1 MSDRAISPPLSAPAG
16 SPAEAPAES
25 EDNMALIARL
35 LPLDIAVFLVYFTIG
50 APLPVLS
57 LFVHD
62 RLGFDPIIVGIVIG
76 AQAAATLLA
85 RPLAGGVS
93 DRRGTRAAVMIG
105 ALISILA
112 GMFYFIG
119 TLLEFSPIAALVAI
133 LAGRM
138 ALGLGDSLF
147 LTGAMAWGVQLGG
160 PKNAGKGLMSIGIA
174 LYAAMAIG
182 APLGIAIFNS
192 SGGFAV
198 LALIVA
204 ATPLL
209 ACLIAQRLP
218 AQPVVAGA
226 RIPLREVFG
235 LIWRPGAGV
244 ALSGVGFAV
253 IAAFITLYYQS
264 HGWDGAAYGLTAFGA
279 AFIVARLF
287 FGGYPDRFGGAR
299 VALACL
305 AIEVVGQLLLW
316 FAPLPVIAL
325 LGASLT
331 GFGYSLAFPAL
342 CLETVRR
349 VPPQS
354 RGSAIGA
361 YVVCLD
367 FSLAS
372 AGPVAGLLVA
382 PLGYS
387 AIYLLGAGCA
397 ALAAMLTIGLLTETT
412 AAAPRAAQ

>member
-1 MSDRAISPPLSAPAG
+1 MSDRALSPRLS
-16 SPAEAPAES
+16 EQVES
-25 EDNMALIARL
+25 KDNMALIARL
-35 LPLDIAVFLVYFTIG
+35 LPLDIAVFLVYLTVG
-50 APLPVLS
+50 APLPVIP

-62 RLGFDPIIVGIVIG
+62 RLGFDPLIVGIVIG

-85 RPLAGGVS
+85 RPLAGGLA
-93 DRRGTRAAVMIG
+93 DRRGTRAAVIVG
-105 ALISILA
+105 ALISALA
-112 GMFYFIG
+112 GVFYFAS
-119 TLLEFSPIAALVAI
+119 TFLESSPTASLAAI
-133 LAGRM
+133 IAGRL

-160 PKNAGKGLMSIGIA
+160 PKNAGKGLMSVGIA

-182 APLGIAIFNS
+182 APLGIVLFNN
-192 SGGFAV
+192 GGFAV

-218 AQPVVAGA
+218 AQPVVAGL

-235 LIWRPGAGV
+235 RIWRPGAGV

-264 HGWDGAAYGLTAFGA
+264 HGWNGAAYGLTAFGV

-325 LGASLT
+325 LGAALT

-342 CLETVRR
+342 CLEAVRR

-372 AGPVAGLLVA
+372 AGPVAGLMVA

-387 AIYLLGAGCA
+387 AIYLMGAACA
-397 ALAAMLTIGLLTETT
+397 ALAAMLTIGLLTEAT
-412 AAAPRAAQ
+412 AASPRAAR

>member
-1 MSDRAISPPLSAPAG
+1 MSDRALSRPADAAV
-16 SPAEAPAES
+16 SES
-25 EDNMALIARL
+25 NMTLITRL
-35 LPLDIAVFLVYFTIG
+35 LPLDIAVFLVYLTIG
-50 APLPVLS
+50 APLPVIP

-62 RLGFDPIIVGIVIG
+62 RLGFDPIVVGIVIG

-93 DRRGTRAAVMIG
+93 DQRGTRAAVILG

-112 GMFYFIG
+112 GLFYYLS
-119 TLLEFSPIAALVAI
+119 TWLEFSPAASLAAI
-133 LAGRM
+133 IAGRL

-160 PKNAGKGLMSIGIA
+160 PKNAGKGLMSVGIA
-174 LYAAMAIG
+174 LYAAVAIG
-182 APLGIAIFNS
+182 APLGIAMFQS
-192 SGGFAV
+192 AGFGT
-198 LALIVA
+198 LALFVA
-204 ATPLL
+204 ATPIV
-209 ACLIAQRLP
+209 ACLIALRLP
-218 AQPVVAGA
+218 AQPVVSGP

-235 LIWRPGAGV
+235 RIWRPGAGV

-264 HGWDGAAYGLTAFGA
+264 RGWDGAAYGLTAFGV
-279 AFIVARLF
+279 AFIVARFF
-287 FGGYPDRFGGAR
+287 FGGYPDRFGGAQ
-299 VALACL
+299 VALVCL
-305 AIEVVGQLLLW
+305 AIEVAGQLMLW
-316 FAPLPVIAL
+316 LAPIPVLAL
-325 LGASLT
+325 FGAALT

-342 CLETVRR
+342 CLEAVRR

-382 PLGYS
+382 PLGY
-387 AIYLLGAGCA
+387 AVIYLLGGGCA
-397 ALAAMLTIGLLTETT
+397 ALAALLTLGLLREAN
-412 AAAPRAAQ
+412 AASRSAG

>member
-1 MSDRAISPPLSAPAG
+1 MSDRALLARLSASQASAG
-16 SPAEAPAES
+16 
-25 EDNMALIARL
+25 NLALIARL

-50 APLPVLS
+50 APLPVIP

-85 RPLAGGVS
+85 RPLAGGIS
-93 DRRGTRAAVMIG
+93 DRRGTRGAVMVG
-105 ALISILA
+105 AAISAFA
-112 GMFYFIG
+112 GIFYFLG
-119 TLLEFSPIAALVAI
+119 TVIEFSPLASLAAI
-133 LAGRM
+133 LAGRL

-160 PKNAGKGLMSIGIA
+160 PQNAGKGLMSVGIA

-182 APLGIAIFNS
+182 APFGIAMFNG
-192 SGGFAV
+192 GGFGA

-204 ATPLL
+204 ATPLI
-209 ACLIAQRLP
+209 ACYIAYRLP

-235 LIWRPGAGV
+235 RIWRPGAGV

-264 HGWDGAAYGLTAFGA
+264 RGWDGAAYGLTAFGV

-316 FAPLPVIAL
+316 FAPAPVIAL
-325 LGASLT
+325 LGAALT

-342 CLETVRR
+342 CLEAVRR

-387 AIYLLGAGCA
+387 AIYLLGGACA
-397 ALAAMLTIGLLTETT
+397 ALAALLTIGLLPRATPE
-412 AAAPRAAQ
+412 AAP

>member
-1 MSDRAISPPLSAPAG
+1 MSDRALSPRLS
-16 SPAEAPAES
+16 EQVES
-25 EDNMALIARL
+25 KDNMALIARL
-35 LPLDIAVFLVYFTIG
+35 LPLDIAVFLVYLTVG
-50 APLPVLS
+50 APLPVIP

-62 RLGFDPIIVGIVIG
+62 RLGFDPLIVGIVIG

-85 RPLAGGVS
+85 RPLAGGLA
-93 DRRGTRAAVMIG
+93 DRRGTRAAVIVG
-105 ALISILA
+105 ALISALA
-112 GMFYFIG
+112 GVFYFAS
-119 TLLEFSPIAALVAI
+119 TFLESSPTASLATII
-133 LAGRM
+133 AGRL

-160 PKNAGKGLMSIGIA
+160 PKNAGKGLMSVGIA

-182 APLGIAIFNS
+182 APLGIVLFNN
-192 SGGFAV
+192 GGFAV

-218 AQPVVAGA
+218 AQPVVAGL

-235 LIWRPGAGV
+235 RIWRPGAGV

-264 HGWDGAAYGLTAFGA
+264 HGWNGAAYGLTAFGV

-325 LGASLT
+325 LGAALT

-342 CLETVRR
+342 CLEAVRR

-372 AGPVAGLLVA
+372 AGPVAGLMVA

-387 AIYLLGAGCA
+387 AIYLLGAACA
-397 ALAAMLTIGLLTETT
+397 ALAAMLTIGLLTEAT
-412 AAAPRAAQ
+412 AASPQAAQ

>member
-1 MSDRAISPPLSAPAG
+1 MSDRALSPRLS
-16 SPAEAPAES
+16 EQVES
-25 EDNMALIARL
+25 KDNMALIARL
-35 LPLDIAVFLVYFTIG
+35 LPLDIAVFLVYLTVG
-50 APLPVLS
+50 APLPVIP

-62 RLGFDPIIVGIVIG
+62 RLGFDPIVVGLVIG

-85 RPLAGGVS
+85 RPLAGGIS
-93 DRRGTRAAVMIG
+93 DRRGTRVAVICG

-112 GMFYFIG
+112 GLFYY
-119 TLLEFSPIAALVAI
+119 LSSWLEFSPAAGLAAI
-133 LAGRM
+133 IAGRL

-160 PKNAGKGLMSIGIA
+160 PKNAGKGLMSVGIA

-182 APLGIAIFNS
+182 APVGLAIFQNS
-192 SGGFAV
+192 GFAL
-198 LALIVA
+198 LALFVA
-204 ATPLL
+204 ATPII
-209 ACLIAQRLP
+209 ACLIALRLP
-218 AQPVVAGA
+218 AQPLIAGP

-235 LIWRPGAGV
+235 RIWRPGAGV

-264 HGWDGAAYGLTAFGA
+264 HGWHGAAYGLTAFGV

-325 LGASLT
+325 LGAALT

-342 CLETVRR
+342 CLEAVRR

-387 AIYLLGAGCA
+387 AIYLLGGGCA
-397 ALAAMLTIGLLTETT
+397 ALAAMLTIGLLPQ
-412 AAAPRAAQ
+412 AAPATAPGAAE

>member
-1 MSDRAISPPLSAPAG
+1 MSDRVLSPVLSAPVK
-16 SPAEAPAES
+16 PEA
-25 EDNMALIARL
+25 NLALIARL
-35 LPLDIAVFLVYFTIG
+35 LPLDITVFLVYLTIG

-76 AQAAATLLA
+76 AQAAATLVA
-85 RPLAGGVS
+85 RPWAGGVS
-93 DRRGTRAAVMIG
+93 DKRGTRAAVMIG
-105 ALISILA
+105 ALISVLA
-112 GMFYFIG
+112 GVFYFVG
-119 TLLEFSPIAALVAI
+119 TLLESSPVASLVAI
-133 LAGRM
+133 IAGRM

-160 PKNAGKGLMSIGIA
+160 PKNAGKGLMSVGIA

-192 SGGFAV
+192 GGFAM
-198 LALIVA
+198 LALMVA
-204 ATPLL
+204 ATPLV

-218 AQPVVAGA
+218 AQPVVPGN

-253 IAAFITLYYQS
+253 IAAFVTLYYQS
-264 HGWDGAAYGLTAFGA
+264 HGWSGAAYGLTAFGV

-299 VALACL
+299 VAVACL
-305 AIEVVGQLLLW
+305 AIEIVGQACLW
-316 FAPLPVIAL
+316 LAPTPQLAL
-325 LGASLT
+325 VGAALT

-342 CLETVRR
+342 CLEAVRR
-349 VPPQS
+349 VPAQN
-354 RGSAIGA
+354 RGTAIGA
-361 YVVCLD
+361 YVVWLD
-367 FSLAS
+367 LSLAS
-372 AGPVAGLLVA
+372 AGPAAGLLVA
-382 PLGYS
+382 PLGYPTV
-387 AIYLLGAGCA
+387 YLLGAGCA
-397 ALAAMLTIGLLTETT
+397 AFALLITTGLLRPNPAPATG
-412 AAAPRAAQ
+412 AAKP

>member
-1 MSDRAISPPLSAPAG
+1 MSDRALSPPLSKPVA
-16 SPAEAPAES
+16 SK
-25 EDNMALIARL
+25 DNMALIARL
-35 LPLDIAVFLVYFTIG
+35 LPLDIAVFLVYLTVG
-50 APLPVLS
+50 APLPVIP
-57 LFVHD
+57 LFVND

-93 DRRGTRAAVMIG
+93 DKRGTRAAVMIG
-105 ALISILA
+105 ALISVLA
-112 GMFYFIG
+112 GVFYFVG
-119 TLLEFSPIAALVAI
+119 TLLESSPVASLVAI
-133 LAGRM
+133 IAGRM
-138 ALGLGDSLF
+138 ALGFGDSLF

-160 PKNAGKGLMSIGIA
+160 PKNAGKGLMSVGIA

-192 SGGFAV
+192 GGFAV
-198 LALIVA
+198 LALMVA

-209 ACLIAQRLP
+209 ACVIAQRLP
-218 AQPVVAGA
+218 AQPVVPGV

-264 HGWDGAAYGLTAFGA
+264 HGWNGAAYGLTAFGV

-305 AIEVVGQLLLW
+305 GIEVVGQLLLW
-316 FAPLPVIAL
+316 FAASPAIAL
-325 LGASLT
+325 LGAALT

-342 CLETVRR
+342 CLEAVRR

-372 AGPVAGLLVA
+372 AGPIAGLMVA

-387 AIYLLGAGCA
+387 AIYLMGAGCA
-397 ALAAMLTIGLLTETT
+397 ALAAMLTIGLLTEAT
-412 AAAPRAAQ
+412 AAAPREAR

>member
-1 MSDRAISPPLSAPAG
+1 MSDRALSPRLS
-16 SPAEAPAES
+16 EQVES
-25 EDNMALIARL
+25 KDNMALIARL
-35 LPLDIAVFLVYFTIG
+35 LPLDIAVFLVYLTVG
-50 APLPVLS
+50 APLPVIP

-62 RLGFDPIIVGIVIG
+62 RLGFDPLIVGIVIG

-85 RPLAGGVS
+85 RPLAGGLA
-93 DRRGTRAAVMIG
+93 DRRGTRTAVIVG
-105 ALISILA
+105 ALISALA
-112 GMFYFIG
+112 GVFYFAS
-119 TLLEFSPIAALVAI
+119 TFLESSPMASLAAI
-133 LAGRM
+133 IAGRL

-160 PKNAGKGLMSIGIA
+160 PKNAGKGLMSVGIA

-182 APLGIAIFNS
+182 APLGIALFNN
-192 SGGFAV
+192 GGFAV

-218 AQPVVAGA
+218 AQPVVAGL

-235 LIWRPGAGV
+235 RIWRPGAGV

-264 HGWDGAAYGLTAFGA
+264 HGWNGAAYGLTAFGV

-325 LGASLT
+325 LGAALT

-342 CLETVRR
+342 CLEAVRR

-372 AGPVAGLLVA
+372 AGPVAGLMVA

-387 AIYLLGAGCA
+387 AIYLLGAACA
-397 ALAAMLTIGLLTETT
+397 ALAAMLTIGLLTEAT
-412 AAAPRAAQ
+412 AASPQAAQ

>member
-1 MSDRAISPPLSAPAG
+1 MSDRALSPRLS
-16 SPAEAPAES
+16 EQVES
-25 EDNMALIARL
+25 KDNMALIARL
-35 LPLDIAVFLVYFTIG
+35 LPLDIAVFLVYLTVG
-50 APLPVLS
+50 APLPVIP

-62 RLGFDPIIVGIVIG
+62 RLGFDPLIVGIVIG

-85 RPLAGGVS
+85 RPLAGGLA
-93 DRRGTRAAVMIG
+93 DRRGTRAAVIVG
-105 ALISILA
+105 ALISALA
-112 GMFYFIG
+112 GVFYFAS
-119 TLLEFSPIAALVAI
+119 TFLESSPMASLAAI
-133 LAGRM
+133 IAGRL

-160 PKNAGKGLMSIGIA
+160 PKNAGKGLMSVGIA

-182 APLGIAIFNS
+182 APLGLAMFN

-218 AQPVVAGA
+218 AQPVVAGL

-235 LIWRPGAGV
+235 RIWRPGAGV

-264 HGWDGAAYGLTAFGA
+264 HGWNGAAYGLTAFGV

-325 LGASLT
+325 LGAALT

-342 CLETVRR
+342 CLEAVRR

-372 AGPVAGLLVA
+372 AGPVAGLMVA

-387 AIYLLGAGCA
+387 AIYLLGAACA
-397 ALAAMLTIGLLTETT
+397 ALAAMLTIGLLTEAT
-412 AAAPRAAQ
+412 AASPQAAQ

>member
-1 MSDRAISPPLSAPAG
+1 MSDRALSPPLSKPVA
-16 SPAEAPAES
+16 SK
-25 EDNMALIARL
+25 DNMALIARL
-35 LPLDIAVFLVYFTIG
+35 LPLDIAVFLVY
-50 APLPVLS
+50 
-57 LFVHD
+57 
-62 RLGFDPIIVGIVIG
+62 
-76 AQAAATLLA
+76 
-85 RPLAGGVS
+85 
-93 DRRGTRAAVMIG
+93 
-105 ALISILA
+105 
-112 GMFYFIG
+112 
-119 TLLEFSPIAALVAI
+119 
-133 LAGRM
+133 
-138 ALGLGDSLF
+138 

-160 PKNAGKGLMSIGIA
+160 PKNAGKGLMSVGIA

-192 SGGFAV
+192 GGFAV
-198 LALIVA
+198 LALMVA

-209 ACLIAQRLP
+209 ACVIAQRLP
-218 AQPVVAGA
+218 AQPVVPGV

-264 HGWDGAAYGLTAFGA
+264 HGWSGAAYGLTAFGA

-305 AIEVVGQLLLW
+305 AIEIVGQLLLW
-316 FAPLPVIAL
+316 FAPLPAIAL
-325 LGASLT
+325 LGAALT

-342 CLETVRR
+342 CLEAVRR

-372 AGPVAGLLVA
+372 AGPVAGLMVA

-387 AIYLLGAGCA
+387 AIYLLGGGCA
-397 ALAAMLTIGLLTETT
+397 ALAAMLTIGLLPQ
-412 AAAPRAAQ
+412 AAPATAPGPAE

>member
-1 MSDRAISPPLSAPAG
+1 MSDRALSRPADAAV
-16 SPAEAPAES
+16 SES
-25 EDNMALIARL
+25 NMTLITRL
-35 LPLDIAVFLVYFTIG
+35 LPLDIAVFLVYLTIG
-50 APLPVLS
+50 APLPVIP

-62 RLGFDPIIVGIVIG
+62 RLGFDPIVVGIVIG

-93 DRRGTRAAVMIG
+93 DQRGTRAAVILG

-112 GMFYFIG
+112 GLFYYLS
-119 TLLEFSPIAALVAI
+119 TWLEFSPAASLAAI
-133 LAGRM
+133 IAGRL

-160 PKNAGKGLMSIGIA
+160 PKNAGKGLMSVGIA
-174 LYAAMAIG
+174 LYAAVAIG
-182 APLGIAIFNS
+182 APLGIAMFQS
-192 SGGFAV
+192 AGFGT
-198 LALIVA
+198 LALFVA
-204 ATPLL
+204 ATPIV
-209 ACLIAQRLP
+209 ACLIALRLP
-218 AQPVVAGA
+218 AQPVVSGP

-235 LIWRPGAGV
+235 RIWRPGAGV

-253 IAAFITLYYQS
+253 IAAFVTLYYQS
-264 HGWDGAAYGLTAFGA
+264 RGWDGAAYGLTAFGV
-279 AFIVARLF
+279 AFIVARFF
-287 FGGYPDRFGGAR
+287 FGGYPDRFGGAQ
-299 VALACL
+299 VALVCL
-305 AIEVVGQLLLW
+305 AIEVAGQLMLW
-316 FAPLPVIAL
+316 LAPIPVLAL
-325 LGASLT
+325 FGAALT

-342 CLETVRR
+342 CLEAVRR

-382 PLGYS
+382 PLGYA
-387 AIYLLGAGCA
+387 AIYLLGGGCA
-397 ALAAMLTIGLLTETT
+397 ALAAILTLGLLREAS
-412 AAAPRAAQ
+412 AASRSAG

>member
-1 MSDRAISPPLSAPAG
+1 MSDRVLSPPL
-16 SPAEAPAES
+16 AEQVEAK
-25 EDNMALIARL
+25 DNMALIARL
-35 LPLDIAVFLVYFTIG
+35 LPLDIAVFLVYLTIG
-50 APLPVLS
+50 APLPVIP

-62 RLGFDPIIVGIVIG
+62 RLGFDPLIVGIVIG

-85 RPLAGGVS
+85 RPLAGGLS
-93 DRRGTRAAVMIG
+93 DRRGTRAAVIVG
-105 ALISILA
+105 ALISSLA
-112 GMFYFIG
+112 GVFYFIA
-119 TLLEFSPIAALVAI
+119 TFLESSSVASLVAI
-133 LAGRM
+133 IAGRL

-160 PKNAGKGLMSIGIA
+160 PKNAGKGLMSVGIA

-182 APLGIAIFNS
+182 APLGIAMFN

-209 ACLIAQRLP
+209 ACLIVQRLP
-218 AQPVVAGA
+218 AQPIVAGV

-264 HGWDGAAYGLTAFGA
+264 HGWDGAAYGLTAFGV

-316 FAPLPVIAL
+316 FAPLPAVAL
-325 LGASLT
+325 LGAALT

-342 CLETVRR
+342 CLEAVRR

-372 AGPVAGLLVA
+372 AGPVAGLMVA

-387 AIYLLGAGCA
+387 AIYLLGAACA
-397 ALAAMLTIGLLTETT
+397 ALAAMLTIGLLTQATPASG
-412 AAAPRAAQ
+412 AAS

>member
-1 MSDRAISPPLSAPAG
+1 MSDRARSPPLSATA
-16 SPAEAPAES
+16 AS

-105 ALISILA
+105 ALISVLA
-112 GMFYFIG
+112 GMFYFVG

-160 PKNAGKGLMSIGIA
+160 PRNAGKGLMSVGIA
-174 LYAAMAIG
+174 LYAAIAIG
-182 APLGIAIFNS
+182 APTGIAVFY
-192 SGGFAV
+192 SGGFAM

-209 ACLIAQRLP
+209 ACLIALRLP
-218 AQPVVAGA
+218 AQPVVAGT

-235 LIWRPGAGV
+235 RIWRPGASV
-244 ALSGVGFAV
+244 AL
-253 IAAFITLYYQS
+253 
-264 HGWDGAAYGLTAFGA
+264 
-279 AFIVARLF
+279 
-287 FGGYPDRFGGAR
+287 
-299 VALACL
+299 
-305 AIEVVGQLLLW
+305 
-316 FAPLPVIAL
+316 
-325 LGASLT
+325 
-331 GFGYSLAFPAL
+331 
-342 CLETVRR
+342 
-349 VPPQS
+349 
-354 RGSAIGA
+354 
-361 YVVCLD
+361 
-367 FSLAS
+367 
-372 AGPVAGLLVA
+372 
-382 PLGYS
+382 
-387 AIYLLGAGCA
+387 
-397 ALAAMLTIGLLTETT
+397 
-412 AAAPRAAQ
+412 

>member
-1 MSDRAISPPLSAPAG
+1 MSDCALASRRVG
-16 SPAEAPAES
+16 RTES
-25 EDNMALIARL
+25 EGNRALIARL
-35 LPLDIAVFLVYFTIG
+35 LPLDIAVFLVYLTIG
-50 APLPVLS
+50 APLPVIP

-62 RLGFDPIIVGIVIG
+62 RLGFDPLIVGIVIG

-85 RPLAGGVS
+85 RPLAGGVA
-93 DRRGTRAAVMIG
+93 DRRGTKAAVIVG
-105 ALISILA
+105 ALITVLA
-112 GMFYFIG
+112 GVFYFIA
-119 TLLEFSPIAALVAI
+119 TLLEASPAASLAAI
-133 LAGRM
+133 LAGRL

-160 PKNAGKGLMSIGIA
+160 PKNAGKGLMSVGIA
-174 LYAAMAIG
+174 LYAAIAIG
-182 APLGIAIFNS
+182 APMGIAIFH

-198 LALIVA
+198 LALTVA

-209 ACLIAQRLP
+209 ACLIALRLP

-264 HGWDGAAYGLTAFGA
+264 RDWDGAAYGLTAFGV

-316 FAPLPVIAL
+316 LAPLPAMAL
-325 LGASLT
+325 LGAALT

-342 CLETVRR
+342 CLEAVRR
-349 VPPQS
+349 VPEQS
-354 RGSAIGA
+354 RGSAIAA

-397 ALAAMLTIGLLTETT
+397 ALAAMLTIGLLTE
-412 AAAPRAAQ
+412 AAAPHGAVIAE

>member
-1 MSDRAISPPLSAPAG
+1 MSDRVLSPVLSAPVK
-16 SPAEAPAES
+16 PEA
-25 EDNMALIARL
+25 NLALIARL
-35 LPLDIAVFLVYFTIG
+35 LPLDLAVFLVYLTIG
-50 APLPVLS
+50 APLPVIP
-57 LFVHD
+57 LFVND

-85 RPLAGGVS
+85 RPLAGGFS
-93 DRRGTRAAVMIG
+93 DRRGTRAAAMGG
-105 ALISILA
+105 ALII
-112 GMFYFIG
+112 
-119 TLLEFSPIAALVAI
+119 
-133 LAGRM
+133 
-138 ALGLGDSLF
+138 
-147 LTGAMAWGVQLGG
+147 
-160 PKNAGKGLMSIGIA
+160 
-174 LYAAMAIG
+174 
-182 APLGIAIFNS
+182 
-192 SGGFAV
+192 
-198 LALIVA
+198 A

-209 ACLIAQRLP
+209 ACLIAYRLP
-218 AQPVVAGA
+218 AQPVVSGA

-235 LIWRPGAGV
+235 RIWRPGAGV

-264 HGWDGAAYGLTAFGA
+264 RGWNGAAYGLTAFGG
-279 AFIVARLF
+279 AFIVARFF

-305 AIEVVGQLLLW
+305 AIEIAGQLLLW
-316 FAPLPVIAL
+316 LAPSPAIAL
-325 LGASLT
+325 LGAALT

-342 CLETVRR
+342 CLEAVRR

>member
-1 MSDRAISPPLSAPAG
+1 MSDRARVSRPVG
-16 SPAEAPAES
+16 QTES
-25 EDNMALIARL
+25 EGNTALIARL
-35 LPLDIAVFLVYFTIG
+35 LPLDIAVFLVYLTVG
-50 APLPVLS
+50 APLPVIP

-62 RLGFDPIIVGIVIG
+62 RLGFDPLIVGIVIG

-93 DRRGTRAAVMIG
+93 DRRGTRAAVIVG
-105 ALISILA
+105 ALIASLS
-112 GMFYFIG
+112 GVFYFIA
-119 TLLEFSPIAALVAI
+119 TLLEANPAASLTAI
-133 LAGRM
+133 LAGRL

-160 PKNAGKGLMSIGIA
+160 PKNAGKGLMSVGIA
-174 LYAAMAIG
+174 LYAAIAIG
-182 APLGIAIFNS
+182 APMGIAMFHGS
-192 SGGFAV
+192 GFAV

-209 ACLIAQRLP
+209 ACLIAFCLP

-235 LIWRPGAGV
+235 RIWRPGAGV

-264 HGWDGAAYGLTAFGA
+264 RGWDGAAYGLTAFGV
-279 AFIVARLF
+279 AFIVSRFF

-305 AIEVVGQLLLW
+305 AIEVAGQLLLW
-316 FAPLPVIAL
+316 LAPLPAVAL
-325 LGASLT
+325 LGAALT

-342 CLETVRR
+342 CLEAFRR
-349 VPPQS
+349 VPAQS

-361 YVVCLD
+361 FVVCLD

-397 ALAAMLTIGLLTETT
+397 ALAAILTIGLLPET
-412 AAAPRAAQ
+412 APPRDGVIAE

>member
-1 MSDRAISPPLSAPAG
+1 MSDRALSPRLS
-16 SPAEAPAES
+16 EQVES
-25 EDNMALIARL
+25 KDNMALIARL
-35 LPLDIAVFLVYFTIG
+35 LPLDIAVFLVYLTVD
-50 APLPVLS
+50 APLPVIP

-62 RLGFDPIIVGIVIG
+62 RLGFDPLIVGIVIG

-85 RPLAGGVS
+85 RPLAGGLA
-93 DRRGTRAAVMIG
+93 DRRGTRAAVIVG
-105 ALISILA
+105 ALISALA
-112 GMFYFIG
+112 GVFYFAS
-119 TLLEFSPIAALVAI
+119 TFLESSPMASLAAI
-133 LAGRM
+133 IAGRL

-160 PKNAGKGLMSIGIA
+160 PKNAGKGLMSVGIA

-182 APLGIAIFNS
+182 APLGIALFNN
-192 SGGFAV
+192 GGFAV

-218 AQPVVAGA
+218 AQPVVAGL

-235 LIWRPGAGV
+235 RIWRPGAGV

-264 HGWDGAAYGLTAFGA
+264 HGWNGAAYGLTAFGV

-325 LGASLT
+325 LGAALT

-342 CLETVRR
+342 CLEAVRR

-372 AGPVAGLLVA
+372 AGPVAGLMVA

-387 AIYLLGAGCA
+387 AIYLLGAACA
-397 ALAAMLTIGLLTETT
+397 ALAAMLTIGLLTEAT
-412 AAAPRAAQ
+412 AASPQAAQ

>member
-1 MSDRAISPPLSAPAG
+1 MSDRVLSPPLSKPA
-16 SPAEAPAES
+16 AS

-35 LPLDIAVFLVYFTIG
+35 LPLDIAVFLVYLTVG
-50 APLPVLS
+50 APLPVIP
-57 LFVHD
+57 LFVND

-93 DRRGTRAAVMIG
+93 DKRGTRAAVMIG
-105 ALISILA
+105 ALISVLA
-112 GMFYFIG
+112 GVFYFVG
-119 TLLEFSPIAALVAI
+119 TLLESSPVASLVAI
-133 LAGRM
+133 IAGRM

-160 PKNAGKGLMSIGIA
+160 PNNAGKGLMSVGIA

-192 SGGFAV
+192 GGFAM
-198 LALIVA
+198 LALMVA
-204 ATPLL
+204 ATPLI
-209 ACLIAQRLP
+209 ACVIAQRLP
-218 AQPVVAGA
+218 AQPVVPGI

-253 IAAFITLYYQS
+253 IAAFVTLYYQS
-264 HGWDGAAYGLTAFGA
+264 HGWNGAAYGLTAFGV

-305 AIEVVGQLLLW
+305 GIEVVGQLLLW
-316 FAPLPVIAL
+316 FAASPAIAL
-325 LGASLT
+325 LGAALT

-342 CLETVRR
+342 CLEAVRR

-372 AGPVAGLLVA
+372 AGPIAGLMVA

-387 AIYLLGAGCA
+387 AIYLMGAGCA
-397 ALAAMLTIGLLTETT
+397 ALAAMLTIGLLTEAT
-412 AAAPRAAQ
+412 AAAPREAR

>member
-1 MSDRAISPPLSAPAG
+1 MSDRVLSPPLSKPA
-16 SPAEAPAES
+16 AS

-35 LPLDIAVFLVYFTIG
+35 LPLDIAVFLVYLTVG
-50 APLPVLS
+50 APLPVIP
-57 LFVHD
+57 LFVND

-93 DRRGTRAAVMIG
+93 DKRGTRAAVMIG
-105 ALISILA
+105 ALISVLA
-112 GMFYFIG
+112 GVFYFVG
-119 TLLEFSPIAALVAI
+119 TLLESSPVASLVAI
-133 LAGRM
+133 IAGRM

-160 PKNAGKGLMSIGIA
+160 PKNAGKGLMSVGIA

-192 SGGFAV
+192 GGFAM
-198 LALIVA
+198 LALMVA
-204 ATPLL
+204 ATPLI
-209 ACLIAQRLP
+209 ACVIAQRLP
-218 AQPVVAGA
+218 AQPVVPGI

-264 HGWDGAAYGLTAFGA
+264 HGWNGAAYGLTAFGV

-316 FAPLPVIAL
+316 FAPSPAIAL
-325 LGASLT
+325 LGAALT

-342 CLETVRR
+342 CLEAVRR

-372 AGPVAGLLVA
+372 AGPVAGLMVA

-387 AIYLLGAGCA
+387 AIYLMGAGCA
-397 ALAAMLTIGLLTETT
+397 ALAAMLTIGLLTEAT
-412 AAAPRAAQ
+412 AASPRAAR

>member
-1 MSDRAISPPLSAPAG
+1 MSDRALSPRLS
-16 SPAEAPAES
+16 EQVES
-25 EDNMALIARL
+25 KDNMALIARL
-35 LPLDIAVFLVYFTIG
+35 LPLDIAVFLVYLTVG
-50 APLPVLS
+50 APLPVIP

-62 RLGFDPIIVGIVIG
+62 RLGFDPLIVGIVIG

-85 RPLAGGVS
+85 RPLAGGLA
-93 DRRGTRAAVMIG
+93 DRRGTRAAVIVG
-105 ALISILA
+105 ALISALA
-112 GMFYFIG
+112 GVFYFAS
-119 TLLEFSPIAALVAI
+119 TFLESSPTASLAAI
-133 LAGRM
+133 IAGRL

-160 PKNAGKGLMSIGIA
+160 PKNAGKGLMSVGIA

-182 APLGIAIFNS
+182 APLGIALFNN
-192 SGGFAV
+192 GGFAV

-218 AQPVVAGA
+218 AQPVVAGL

-235 LIWRPGAGV
+235 RIWRPGAGV

-264 HGWDGAAYGLTAFGA
+264 HGWNGAAYGLTAFGV

-325 LGASLT
+325 LGAALT

-342 CLETVRR
+342 CLEAVRR

-372 AGPVAGLLVA
+372 AGPVAGLMVA

-387 AIYLLGAGCA
+387 AIYLLGAACA
-397 ALAAMLTIGLLTETT
+397 ALAAMLTIGLLTEAT
-412 AAAPRAAQ
+412 AASPRAAR

>member
-1 MSDRAISPPLSAPAG
+1 MSDRVLSPPLSKPA
-16 SPAEAPAES
+16 AS

-35 LPLDIAVFLVYFTIG
+35 LPLDIAVFLVYLTVG
-50 APLPVLS
+50 APLPVIP
-57 LFVHD
+57 LFVND

-93 DRRGTRAAVMIG
+93 DKRGTRAAVMIG
-105 ALISILA
+105 ALISVLA
-112 GMFYFIG
+112 GVFYFVG
-119 TLLEFSPIAALVAI
+119 TLLESSPVASLVAI
-133 LAGRM
+133 IAGRM
-138 ALGLGDSLF
+138 ALGFGDSLF

-160 PKNAGKGLMSIGIA
+160 PKNAGKGLMSVGIA

-192 SGGFAV
+192 GGFAM
-198 LALIVA
+198 LALMVA

-218 AQPVVAGA
+218 AQPVVPGI

-253 IAAFITLYYQS
+253 IAAFVTLYYQS
-264 HGWDGAAYGLTAFGA
+264 HGWNGAAYGLTAFGV

-305 AIEVVGQLLLW
+305 GIEVVGQLLLW
-316 FAPLPVIAL
+316 FAASPAIAL
-325 LGASLT
+325 LGAALT

-342 CLETVRR
+342 CLEAVRR

-372 AGPVAGLLVA
+372 AGPIAGLMVA

-387 AIYLLGAGCA
+387 AIYLMGAGCA
-397 ALAAMLTIGLLTETT
+397 ALAAMLTIGLLTEA
-412 AAAPRAAQ
+412 AAAPPRQAR

>member
-1 MSDRAISPPLSAPAG
+1 
-16 SPAEAPAES
+16 
-25 EDNMALIARL
+25 MALLAKL
-35 LPLDIAVFLVYFTIG
+35 LPLDLSVFLVYLTVG
-50 APLPVLS
+50 APLPVIA

-62 RLGFDPIIVGIVIG
+62 RLGFDPITVGIVIG

-93 DRRGTRAAVMIG
+93 DRRGTKAAVILG
-105 ALISILA
+105 ALIAVLA
-112 GMFYFIG
+112 GVFYFIA
-119 TLLEFSPIAALVAI
+119 TLLESSPVASLAAI
-133 LAGRM
+133 IAGRL

-147 LTGAMAWGVQLGG
+147 LTGAMAWGVQIGG
-160 PKNAGKGLMSIGIA
+160 PKNAGKGLMSVGIA

-182 APLGIAIFNS
+182 APVGTAMFYGS
-192 SGGFAV
+192 GFAA
-198 LALIVA
+198 LALTVA
-204 ATPLL
+204 ATPIL
-209 ACLIAQRLP
+209 ACLIASRLP

-235 LIWRPGAGV
+235 RIWRPGAGV

-264 HGWDGAAYGLTAFGA
+264 HGWEGAAYGLTAFGV

-305 AIEVVGQLLLW
+305 AIEVVGQLMLW
-316 FAPLPVIAL
+316 LAPMPAIAL
-325 LGASLT
+325 LGAALT

-342 CLETVRR
+342 CLEAVRR
-349 VPPQS
+349 VPVQS

-382 PLGYS
+382 PFGYS
-387 AIYLLGAGCA
+387 AIYLLGAVCT
-397 ALAAMLTIGLLTETT
+397 ALAAMLTVGLLTET
-412 AAAPRAAQ
+412 AAATPGGAVVAEKSR

>member
-1 MSDRAISPPLSAPAG
+1 MSDRALSPRLS
-16 SPAEAPAES
+16 EQVES
-25 EDNMALIARL
+25 KDNMALIARL
-35 LPLDIAVFLVYFTIG
+35 LPLDIAVFLVYLTVG
-50 APLPVLS
+50 APLPVIP

-62 RLGFDPIIVGIVIG
+62 RLGFDPLIVGIVIG

-85 RPLAGGVS
+85 RPLAGGLA
-93 DRRGTRAAVMIG
+93 DRRGTRAAVIVG
-105 ALISILA
+105 ALISALA
-112 GMFYFIG
+112 GVFYFAS
-119 TLLEFSPIAALVAI
+119 TFLESSPMASLAAI
-133 LAGRM
+133 IAGRL

-160 PKNAGKGLMSIGIA
+160 PKKAGKGLMSVGIA

-182 APLGIAIFNS
+182 APLGIALFNN
-192 SGGFAV
+192 GGFAV

-218 AQPVVAGA
+218 AQPVVAGL

-235 LIWRPGAGV
+235 RIWRPGAGV

-264 HGWDGAAYGLTAFGA
+264 HGWNGAAYGLTAFGV

-325 LGASLT
+325 LGAALT

-342 CLETVRR
+342 CLEAVRR

-372 AGPVAGLLVA
+372 AGPVAGLMVA

-387 AIYLLGAGCA
+387 AIYLLGAACA
-397 ALAAMLTIGLLTETT
+397 ALAAMLTIGLLTEAT
-412 AAAPRAAQ
+412 AASPQAAQ